1 MAKFETLMRM
11 RIQGGGS
18 AVELSRHADKIHF
31 CVTQTDDSEESEF
44 LLPITNDEAV
54 ALGEALIEMA
64 GNGEEVAK

>member
-11 RIQGGGS
+11 RIQGGWS
-18 AVELSRHADKIHF
+18 AVELSRHAAKIHF

-64 GNGEEVAK
+64 GNGEEVTR

>member
-11 RIQGGGS
+11 RIQGGWS

-31 CVTQTDDSEESEF
+31 CVTQTDDSEEREF